1 MKQTTFASLAF
12 ERKKKQTRR
21 ERFLAEMETVVP
33 WAALL
38 AVIEPYYPTTGRRGR
53 PPMPLS
59 TMLRIYFM
67 QQWYALS
74 DPAMED
80 ALYEVESMRRFA
92 GLDLTDDAMPD
103 ETTILKFRHLLEK
116 HALTSQMMNIIND
129 TLEQRGLLLKG
140 GTMVDATIIHAPPS
154 TKNRDKQR
162 DPEMHQTKKGNQ
174 WYFGMKVHVGADV
187 NSGLVHTV
195 SVTPANVSDINQ
207 LPHLVREDDRAVFGD
222 KGYVNN
228 KLKRLVRKAGLFWG
242 VSLKASK
249 QHPLTEAN
257 KRFNHKMSSIRARV
271 EHVFRV
277 IKRQF
282 GYTKVR
288 YKGIAK
294 NAAQVFSLI
303 GLTNLYLAR
312 RALMNDGRNPPAA
325 PRKGRSGPERP
336 RKIAVEAEK
345 SIIGV
350 GSIGWLG

>member
-1 MKQTTFASLAF
+1 MKQATFASLAF
-12 ERKKKQTRR
+12 EQKKKPTRR
-21 ERFLAEMETVVP
+21 ERFLTEMDAVVP

-38 AVIEPYYPTTGRRGR
+38 AAVEPHYPKTGRRGR
-53 PPMPLS
+53 PPRLPE

-80 ALYEVESMRRFA
+80 ALYEIESMRRFA
-92 GLDLTDDAMPD
+92 GLELADDAMPD

-116 HALTSQMMNIIND
+116 HGLTAKMMNIIND
-129 TLEQRGLLLKG
+129 TLAGRGLLLKG

-154 TKNRDKQR
+154 TKNEQKQR
-162 DPEMHQTKKGNQ
+162 DPEMRQTKKGNQ
-174 WYFGMKVHVGADV
+174 WFFGMKVHVGADV

-195 SVTPANVSDINQ
+195 SVTPANASDISQ
-207 LPHLVREDDRAVFGD
+207 LPHLLREDDRAVFGD

-228 KLKRLVRKAGLFWG
+228 DLKRHARKAGVFWG

-249 QHPLTEAN
+249 QRPLTEAN
-257 KRFNHKMSSIRARV
+257 KRFNHRMSSIRARV

-312 RALMNDGRNPPAA
+312 GAMMN
-325 PRKGRSGPERP
+325 
-336 RKIAVEAEK
+336 
-345 SIIGV
+345 
-350 GSIGWLG
+350 